1 MEKKI
6 LLIED
11 DAASLKLLQ
20 YALAQHGYEVFAA
33 SNGPDG
39 LRQVREDRPDL
50 VILGAML
57 PWMDGFEV
65 CHRLRMEGDGLPII
79 MLAEKTR
86 EADRAT
92 GFKLG
97 VSEYLIKPVTPSAVV
112 SVVDD
117 LMTLNSVRIG
127 SAGVE

>member
-20 YALAQHGYEVFAA
+20 HSLIQHGYEVLIA

-39 LRQVREDRPDL
+39 LRQARKDKPDL
-50 VILGAML
+50 VILSAML
-57 PWMDGFEV
+57 PGIDGFEV
-65 CHRLRMEGDGLPII
+65 CHRLRMEGDGLPIV

-92 GFKLG
+92 AFKIG
-97 VSEYLIKPVTPSAVV
+97 VNEYLIKPVAATVV
-112 SVVDD
+112 IGVVDD

>member
-20 YALAQHGYEVFAA
+20 YALTQHGYDVRVA

-39 LRQVREDRPDL
+39 LRQVREERPDL
-50 VILGAML
+50 VILSTML
-57 PWMDGFEV
+57 PGMDGFEV
-65 CHRLRMEGDGLPII
+65 CHRLRMEGDGLPIV

-97 VSEYLIKPVTPSAVV
+97 VNEYLIKPVTPSVV
-112 SVVDD
+112 IGVVDD